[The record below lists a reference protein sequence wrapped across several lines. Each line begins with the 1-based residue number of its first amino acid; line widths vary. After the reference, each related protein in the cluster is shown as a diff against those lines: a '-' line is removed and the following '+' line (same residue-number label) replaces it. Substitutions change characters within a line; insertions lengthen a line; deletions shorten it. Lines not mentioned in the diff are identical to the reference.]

1 MRRNA
6 ATNSFRHFV
15 EIAQRATGVRRRRQ
29 RLAEALAERG
39 EHQPL
44 AVGQRR

>member
-15 EIAQRATGVRRRRQ
+15 EIAQRATGVRRP

-44 AVGQRR
+44 AVGQRP